1 MSWISPSLSTSNEYI
16 KYRIEITENATDQTL
31 NTSNVTVSVW
41 FWRTNTGF
49 ETYGTGT
56 VYCTIDGTTYS
67 ASVKSSQKIT
77 SSGIY
82 LFSKTLN
89 IVHTS
94 DGSKALIVSAY
105 IDHSRF
111 TSNSQSFT
119 ASLTTIPRCSRL
131 SASSVELGTSMTIT
145 ISKDD
150 STFQNLIHWECGSK
164 AGILVESYTGSAYS
178 WTPPVELAQE
188 YPNVEN
194 VPIYLY
200 CVTSTADGTVLGN
213 SYIVVQC
220 SIPASIVPTIAVD
233 VDDNSGNFEKYQCF
247 LQGFSTMKV
256 KITAAGQYGASIVSY
271 TSIIGGKTYTG
282 ANFTTE
288 IINDSGTVTA
298 QITVRDSRGRTSR
311 LDYEFEVVQYDP
323 PVVTSLT
330 AIRCD
335 ADGSE
340 YYQGQYCKL
349 TFSAEITSLNGK
361 NSASYRVE
369 CKKQDESTFSS
380 MTVSA
385 YDGQTSISNG
395 TAMFAAENGS
405 SYNIY
410 LYAVDDF
417 GESSK
422 YVFSPSVFR
431 LIHFGVDGQSIAF
444 FKRCEGDVPGDF
456 GQAIRFS
463 GGYVPASANSVTSMD
478 DLLTPGCY
486 VSNGY
491 SIENAPFYG
500 DYFVEVRQLDDDESK
515 LMQKADQY
523 DDNGLTTLARFMQI
537 KNGVST
543 WTAWK
548 ELYAMAEHRHAAE
561 DIVQNNDEA
570 TALINA
576 MKSALIDTIYPVGSI
591 YISVSSTS
599 PATLFGGSWTQ
610 IKDRF
615 LLAAGSSYFA
625 GEEGGAASYALSVA
639 HTHVSPIGY
648 AGSLFGFVSV
658 NGTSSTGSGKLY
670 RSITAANTGSSLGSN
685 INMGKTSSATVSA
698 TIPTLPPYL
707 GVYVWERTA

>member
-16 KYRIEITENATDQTL
+16 KYRIEITENSTDQTL

-56 VYCTIDGTTYS
+56 VYCTIDGTAYS

-77 SSGIY
+77 NSGIY

-89 IVHTS
+89 IVHAS

-131 SASSVELGTSMTIT
+131 SVSSVELGTSMTIA

-150 STFQNLIHWECGSK
+150 PTFQNLIHWSCGSII
-164 AGILVESYTGSAYS
+164 GTLVDGYTGSTYS
-178 WTPPVELAQE
+178 WTPPVILAQE

-194 VPIYLY
+194 VPINLY

-213 SYIVVQC
+213 SSIVVQC
-220 SIPASIVPTIAVD
+220 SVPASIVPTIAVD
-233 VDDNSGNFEKYQCF
+233 VDDNSGNFDKYQCF

-271 TSIIGGKTYTG
+271 TSIIDGKTYTG

-288 IINDSGTVTA
+288 IINASGKVTA

-311 LDYEFEVVQYDP
+311 LDYEFEVVQYEP
-323 PVVTSLT
+323 PAVTSLT

-335 ADGSE
+335 ADGNE

-369 CKKQDESTFSS
+369 YKKQDESVFNS

-385 YDGQTSISNG
+385 YSGQASISNG
-395 TAMFAAENGS
+395 AAMFAAENGS

-431 LIHFGVDGQSIAF
+431 LIHFGADGQSIAF

-463 GGYVPASANSVTSMD
+463 GGYVLIFDFSKFFDNISHKVVKEIIQREFTDQRIISLADHFIDAFGDAGMGLGSQISQILALASANRLDHAIKERMGIRWCGRYMD
-478 DLLTPGCY
+478 DGYLLHTDKEHLKKCMCEIQ
-486 VSNGY
+486 
-491 SIENAPFYG
+491 SIC
-500 DYFVEVRQLDDDESK
+500 
-515 LMQKADQY
+515 
-523 DDNGLTTLARFMQI
+523 
-537 KNGVST
+537 
-543 WTAWK
+543 
-548 ELYAMAEHRHAAE
+548 
-561 DIVQNNDEA
+561 
-570 TALINA
+570 
-576 MKSALIDTIYPVGSI
+576 
-591 YISVSSTS
+591 
-599 PATLFGGSWTQ
+599 
-610 IKDRF
+610 
-615 LLAAGSSYFA
+615 
-625 GEEGGAASYALSVA
+625 
-639 HTHVSPIGY
+639 
-648 AGSLFGFVSV
+648 
-658 NGTSSTGSGKLY
+658 
-670 RSITAANTGSSLGSN
+670 SSLGICLN
-685 INMGKTSSATVSA
+685 TKKTQIVKLSHGFTFLHANEDRLYGCSQDAR
-698 TIPTLPPYL
+698 L
-707 GVYVWERTA
+707 